1 MTVFDR
7 KLISVMVG
15 FNDSV
20 CVLDDLILHK

>member
-7 KLISVMVG
+7 KLIAVMVG

-20 CVLDDLILHK
+20 CVRDDLILHK

>member
-1 MTVFDR
+1 MIVIDR
-7 KLISVMVG
+7 KLISVMGG